1 MTVVAKRLA
10 TKYSKTAIKVDSS
23 NVEQFAEIIAETF
36 PVYGMFP
43 MGGKVVGGPLD
54 GAEYRGNNGI
64 FAMVD
69 EKMVQ
74 IGNGVS
80 DNYYMHTNKNVADA
94 MLAILPA
101 FGGEVYADI
110 AWNNGH
116 VVAIAPTQE
125 FAEAMN
131 SGPDGKLLPAKERLV
146 PRFGLNA
153 GLGGTGGWLA
163 SMAIYNPLCMN
174 LLMIKEVAG
183 VNVSIRH
190 TPNMR
195 DQLDTMIGQFQ
206 GLRGTWSDILAQ
218 IRGMKETRVTV
229 ADVITQVFGEVPTEG
244 RGKTVAES
252 RVNAIVTRLMR
263 EHDELGLAIA
273 KNDKNQM
280 VCDGWRLFNAIQ
292 GVFQH
297 DATRAENNPLIRAVA
312 TWNDPKLAK
321 VEKLCLAV

>member
-1 MTVVAKRLA
+1 MTVSKKLA
-10 TKYSKTAIKVDSS
+10 TKYSRTAIKVDSN
-23 NVEQFAEIIAETF
+23 NVEQFAEILAETF
-36 PVYGMFP
+36 PVYAKLP

-54 GAEYRGNNGI
+54 GAEYQGNNGI

-69 EKMVQ
+69 NKMKM

-80 DNYYMHTNKNVADA
+80 DNYYMHSNKNVADA
-94 MLAILPA
+94 MLAVLPV

-110 AWNNGH
+110 AWNDGH
-116 VVAIAPTQE
+116 TIAIAPTQE

-131 SGPDGKLLPAKERLV
+131 SGPDGKLLPAKERIV

-174 LLMIKEVAG
+174 LLMLKQIDG

-190 TPNMR
+190 TPNMK
-195 DQLDTMIGQFQ
+195 DQLETMIGQFQ
-206 GLRGTWSDILAQ
+206 GLRGTWSDILGQMRA
-218 IRGMKETRVTV
+218 MKETRVTV
-229 ADVITQVFGEVPTEG
+229 ADIITQVFGEVPTEG

-252 RVNAIVTRLMR
+252 RVNMIVSRLMR
-263 EHDELGLAIA
+263 EHDELGQAIA
-273 KNDKNQM
+273 KNDRNMMQ
-280 VCDGWRLFNAIQ
+280 VDGWRMFNAIQ

-297 DATRAENNPLIRAVA
+297 DTTRAENNPLIRAVA